1 MHPAN
6 LRLLSF
12 PRGGPERVD
21 DLGEPALLDVLWHV
35 VIQVTRRGGPVALR
49 VGEHERLLVP
59 NLLHQAHRVL
69 VVLLS
74 FAAETRDDVGGDGAA
89 GDDILDP
96 IDEGEVRLP
105 GVAAGHALE
114 VGGGAALRGHVQ
126 AVAHVGSPGDHLEDL
141 VGEILG
147 VGRGEPDAHLGVDR
161 RDAVEQRGELQRTLA
176 PSLGLVAGGETR
188 GVPRER
194 GSTRRR
200 RRRNLR
206 AHALLLARLFAHH
219 ALAVREHGEEVS
231 LTLTRGAAVRVG
243 VDVLSQQRHLLDAL
257 LGQQADLVLDGRR
270 VPGSFPAARVGYD
283 AESAC
288 VVATAHDGHERRVS
302 SLLAHGDD
310 IGVGLL
316 HGQLNVH
323 GLLAGARDRLD
334 EVGEVSVR
342 VRARDEVRELVSLQ
356 QLGLEPLGHAAEDAN
371 HGLLRF
377 LLLPAKRLEVRE
389 PLPDLGLGLVPDGA
403 GVDEDD
409 IGIVHF
415 RGLVVSAVLEDRE
428 HHLAV
433 VDVHLAPVGLHVHV
447 LATLVGDV
455 VAVEE
460 RARDALGGLAGGD
473 GFVRVEMN
481 ATAGSVRA
489 DLQAGARRGGPPRG
503 NGADTRCARHAA
515 AEGEGRGRRHV
526 RVVSKVVEA
535 SRLVVRL
542 VVDVHLAPVGLHV
555 HVLATLV
562 GDVVAVEERAR
573 DALGGLA
580 GGDGFVRVEMNA
592 TAGSVRADLQAGAR
606 RGGPPRGNGADTRC
620 ARHAAAEGEGRGRRH
635 VRVVS
640 KVVEASR
647 LLVRLVKRVLGVRSR
662 PSDVGGGSLREFCFI
677 VSGGTQGGT
686 YRQTG

>member
-89 GDDILDP
+89 GDDLLDP

-283 AESAC
+283 AESAG
-288 VVATAHDGHERRVS
+288 VVATPHDGHERRVS

-542 VVDVHLAPVGLHV
+542 V
-555 HVLATLV
+555 
-562 GDVVAVEERAR
+562 
-573 DALGGLA
+573 
-580 GGDGFVRVEMNA
+580 
-592 TAGSVRADLQAGAR
+592 
-606 RGGPPRGNGADTRC
+606 
-620 ARHAAAEGEGRGRRH
+620 
-635 VRVVS
+635 
-640 KVVEASR
+640 
-647 LLVRLVKRVLGVRSR
+647 KRVLGVRSR
-662 PSDVGGGSLREFCFI
+662 PSDDGGGSLRAI
-677 VSGGTQGGT
+677 LLYRIRTMARTGKQVSLRSGPIFARCAFWRLTLAVGRCWRHNDAPLTTNEPVAAAAASRWTKSRRSSRHLRRCIPRGSG
-686 YRQTG
+686 